1 MPDDVRGG
9 DVNDV
14 RLEFGEV
21 TADALAKAQAK
32 PIFGTARDR
41 NGGDADQLTR
51 RLECRSIRG
60 WRIDTDL
67 DALSQEIADEPVQRL
82 VRTIAD
88 VVVIAREEGNPKV
101 ARFHGQKHLMVGAAK
116 AMRAPE

>member
-1 MPDDVRGG
+1 M
-9 DVNDV
+9 NDV

-51 RLECRSIRG
+51 RLECRSVRR

-67 DALSQEIADEPVQRL
+67 DALPKEITDEPVERL
-82 VRTIAD
+82 VRTVAHI
-88 VVVIAREEGNPKV
+88 VVIAREEGDPQV

-116 AMRAPE
+116 AMHAVT